1 VSNDDLADQDADIRA
16 SLTRISPRGRELLR
30 RYLIAAQRDRD
41 ALASRLLHER
51 SEGAH
56 GLADLIDTL
65 TMYPEQ
71 RRRVVRLLGEI
82 EAGS

>member
-1 VSNDDLADQDADIRA
+1 VSKKDPADQDADIRA

-30 RYLIAAQRDRD
+30 RYLIADQRDRD
-41 ALASRLLHER
+41 AIASRLLHER

-65 TMYPEQ
+65 SMYPDQ
-71 RRRVVRLLGEI
+71 RRRVARLLGEL
-82 EAGS
+82 EAR